1 MITLKEIAIKAKV
14 SQSTVSRILNN
25 DPNLKVSDETRRKVK
40 ETAYKLGY
48 QVKNKK
54 LNYKY
59 RIALIHWYSKEEELN
74 DNYYLRIRLGIEHY
88 ADELGIELIKT
99 FSGENNLTPA
109 DGAILIGKFDETEI
123 NKFKSLYQHLVFVDY
138 NYLSNDFDSVYVDF
152 DNAYDVAID
161 YLKSLNINDIG
172 FIGGLEHTKTE
183 NQLIKD
189 NRELAYLKR
198 FPNSKKIHLGEFT
211 INSGYLIMKE
221 IIKNKNLANAY
232 LIAND
237 QMALGSLKA
246 LHESNV
252 KVPEDVSIIG
262 FNDDPQSEFTIPPL
276 TTIKVYKEH
285 MGKKG
290 VDMLIERIQGRT
302 VSEKTIIET
311 KLIKRKSVLDKW
323 NNTLKT

>member
-1 MITLKEIAIKAKV
+1 MATLKEIALAAKV

-25 DPNLKVSDETRRKVK
+25 DPNLKVSDETRKKVLDI
-40 ETAYKLGY
+40 AFKLDY
-48 QVKNKK
+48 QIKNKNHK
-54 LNYKY
+54 LNY

-88 ADELGIELIKT
+88 ADTLGLELIKT

-123 NKFKSLYQHLVFVDY
+123 KKFKNFYRHLVFVDY
-138 NYLSNDFDSVYVDF
+138 NYLNDNYDSIYVDF
-152 DNAYDVAID
+152 DKAYNDSID

-172 FIGGLEHTKTE
+172 FIGGLEYTKHE
-183 NQLIKD
+183 KKLIKD
-189 NRELAYLKR
+189 PRELAYLKR

-211 INSGYLIMKE
+211 INSGYSIMKE
-221 IIKNKNLANAY
+221 IIHNKNLAKAY

-246 LHESNV
+246 LHESNL
-252 KVPEDVSIIG
+252 KVPDDVSIIG

-290 VDMLIERIQGRT
+290 VDLLIERIKGRT
-302 VSEKTIIET
+302 ITEKIIVET
-311 KLIKRKSVLDKW
+311 KLVKRKSVLDK
-323 NNTLKT
+323 